1 MSGIFGVAGMS
12 RRFGATGS
20 CEPGDVVA
28 VRPEPENEYDR
39 DAVVVLDAEQRRI
52 GRIRRV
58 HSAVLAELLR
68 TNTVRVE
75 QVRCHSVVLIPRLEV
90 TIKVDFCGPRG
101 LLESLLGSL
110 QEA

>member
-1 MSGIFGVAGMS
+1 MSGVFGVAGMS

-20 CEPGDVVA
+20 CEPGDVVL
-28 VRPEPENEYDR
+28 VVPEPENEYDR

-75 QVRCHSVVLIPRLEV
+75 QVRCHSVVNDPSLAL
-90 TIKVDFCGPRG
+90 TIKVDFRGPWG
-101 LLESLLGSL
+101 QLESLLSSL